1 MPPFFMFVTRCT
13 VLLSSTTSLFSRCVL
28 DRNAHGFSA
37 TSSGGFPP
45 ATVLVILNTEG
56 SVQNRC
62 MHVHV
67 EVRTT
72 SVQVY
77 MHTHMGRSKPWKR
90 LRAMNFFSRMLT
102 TGASLL
108 YKSRAE
114 ALSLDTTL
122 RLRISS
128 SAPGVTY
135 DCVQSSL
142 SSSSSLFPRE

>member
-1 MPPFFMFVTRCT
+1 MPPLFMFVTRYT
-13 VLLSSTTSLFSRCVL
+13 VSLSSTTSLFSRCVL
-28 DRNAHGFSA
+28 ERNAHGFGA

-67 EVRTT
+67 ELRTT
-72 SVQVY
+72 SVRVY

-102 TGASLL
+102 TGAS
-108 YKSRAE
+108 
-114 ALSLDTTL
+114 
-122 RLRISS
+122 
-128 SAPGVTY
+128 
-135 DCVQSSL
+135 
-142 SSSSSLFPRE
+142 